1 MVGIWLG
8 MDRAGWDV
16 RRPSPELTAIHGP
29 LLVFGFLGTL
39 IGLERAVA
47 LRRRWGYAAPGLTI
61 AAAAAL
67 LVGLPQSVGQV
78 LLTAA
83 GLVVAGLFAIVVRA
97 HASASN
103 VVLLA
108 GAVVWAGSGAVWAW
122 TSLTV
127 VTAWWASFLVLTILG
142 ERLELA
148 PLRGAGVFRPLL
160 PLGLSSL
167 ALGLVLT
174 LVAPGAGVRVVGAS
188 FVAVAL
194 WLVRFDVA
202 RRTVRRS
209 GLPRFMGAGL
219 LAGQVWLVV
228 AGVVWLVDGAVPFGP
243 RHDAAVHAVF
253 LGFVMGMV
261 FAHALVI
268 LPGVA
273 GIRVP
278 FHRGFYLPFGALHA
292 GLALRVAGDL
302 GAWPTGARW
311 GALVNG
317 VAIVSFAALAVATAA
332 VSRDG
337 RRSAGAR

>member
-1 MVGIWLG
+1 MI
-8 MDRAGWDV
+8 
-16 RRPSPELTAIHGP
+16 
-29 LLVFGFLGTL
+29 
-39 IGLERAVA
+39 
-47 LRRRWGYAAPGLTI
+47 
-61 AAAAAL
+61 
-67 LVGLPQSVGQV
+67 
-78 LLTAA
+78 
-83 GLVVAGLFAIVVRA
+83 
-97 HASASN
+97 
-103 VVLLA
+103 LLA
-108 GAVVWAGSGAVWAW
+108 GALVWAGSGAIWAW
-122 TSLTV
+122 TSLAV

-148 PLRGAGVFRPLL
+148 PLRGAGVLRPLL

-167 ALGLVLT
+167 ALGLVVT

-194 WLVRFDVA
+194 WLLRFDVA

-228 AGVVWLVDGAVPFGP
+228 AGVVWLVDGAVPYGP

-273 GIRVP
+273 RIRVP

-302 GAWPTGARW
+302 GAWPPGARW

-317 VAIVSFAALAVATAA
+317 VAIVSFAALAVSTAA
-332 VSRDG
+332 LARHG
-337 RRSAGAR
+337 RCSASAVTPS